1 MVVKVVAAGVA
12 VVFVLWTPSNSW
24 LGIHHRVLVVS
35 VVVEFLLWLFHRL
48 VVSVVV
54 VRPSSNGGQH
64 CAKVLE
70 SVSYPHM
77 VVVVTGIS

>member
-24 LGIHHRVLVVS
+24 LGIHHRLVVVS
-35 VVVEFLLWLFHRL
+35 VVVECLLWLLHKL

-54 VRPSSNGGQH
+54 VRPSSNSWPAPYRTENQ
-64 CAKVLE
+64 A
-70 SVSYPHM
+70 ST
-77 VVVVTGIS
+77 TGWLF